1 MNVRR
6 DYKSCQPHTQIL
18 AIIYMYIYTPQDR
31 TPTQD
36 EEGDGEAGE
45 GDVSE
50 HDDPGLQDD
59 SLDVA
64 YDPALLDVFD
74 GDREVPESIQGESS
88 GDQEAEALESQQ
100 VSDTLVL
107 ISDDEDLPKE
117 DSRPVMPPPRLP
129 GKEAFVPTSS
139 QNDRVALLKQRLQM
153 LVSLDKLI
161 VREPF

>member
-1 MNVRR
+1 M
-6 DYKSCQPHTQIL
+6 
-18 AIIYMYIYTPQDR
+18 
-31 TPTQD
+31 
-36 EEGDGEAGE
+36 
-45 GDVSE
+45 SE

-74 GDREVPESIQGESS
+74 GDREVPDDVGSIQGESS
-88 GDQEAEALESQQ
+88 GDQEAEALEPQQ

-161 VREPF
+161 VREPL